1 MGIEAGDDVYVDDGT
16 GIVAHVRRA
25 SLREIVF
32 FVEDQGDITLPR
44 DVVIKAANN
53 AVLLACAKLPLKFR
67 AMIGHLHGKAFDEE
81 A

>member
-1 MGIEAGDDVYVDDGT
+1 MGIAAGDDVYVDDGT

-25 SLREIVF
+25 NLREIVL
-32 FVEDQGDITLPR
+32 FVEDQGDIALPR
-44 DVVIKAANN
+44 EAVVKAANN

-67 AMIGHLHGKAFDEE
+67 AMIGHLHGETYEDE